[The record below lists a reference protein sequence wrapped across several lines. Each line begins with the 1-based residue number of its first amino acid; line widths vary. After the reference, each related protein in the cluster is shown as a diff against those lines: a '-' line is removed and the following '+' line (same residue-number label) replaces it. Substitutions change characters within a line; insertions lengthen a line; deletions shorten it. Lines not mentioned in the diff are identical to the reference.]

1 MNRLDVMAD
10 RLPAVYAIEEGT
22 LLRQVLAV
30 IGVELA
36 TLDEEMDR
44 VQRSHWVRT
53 AFTRADLERLG
64 ALVDVQA
71 APWET
76 EDFFRSRLLALTA
89 ARLAGAVTWASIK
102 GALLAILESAVSG
115 LGLRL
120 FALRTGDGSPRPF
133 HGEPGADDPLGP
145 AFIEL
150 PPRIRRSDD
159 LIARRG
165 LVRALDRFCVRNEGF
180 RPAWLEGTVRGLAGG
195 PTCVP
200 LLINTRNG
208 HAVGYAG
215 RLRAGE
221 ELHLRA
227 GAGGALTGRLTG
239 LGRDMDVTTRL
250 VTTREF
256 PLDPKDPRAPL
267 GRDESPTAIA
277 IEPGD
282 NTLRFVPLGL
292 YDNAAF
298 DKVLFAW
305 PGPEMGQGVWHD
317 AAHDGPGFD
326 DAVFHTPEVASLDL
340 SWVEANPAAFR
351 VEIPIAAVRF
361 EPLVSANS
369 EAGLA
374 QLLAVLDATAAQLRA
389 AGVHSEVV
397 GRPLHSVQT
406 MSDGCRVGSV
416 QLPPEPASAGIDAE
430 IALNAVFSATS
441 RRANRFA

>member
-1 MNRLDVMAD
+1 MNRLDAMAD

-30 IGVELA
+30 IAVELA
-36 TLDEEMDR
+36 TFDEEMDR

-53 AFTRADLERLG
+53 AFTRGDLERLG

-102 GALLAILESAVSG
+102 GALVAILESAASG

-120 FALRTGDGSPRPF
+120 FAVRTADGSPRPF
-133 HGEPGADDPLGP
+133 HGEPGVDDPLGP
-145 AFIEL
+145 AFIEF
-150 PPRIRRSDD
+150 PPLIRRSDD

-165 LVRALDRFCVRNEGF
+165 LVRSLDRFGARNQGF

-195 PTCVP
+195 ATCVP
-200 LLINTRNG
+200 VLVNTRNG

-215 RLRAGE
+215 QLRAGE

-227 GAGGALTGRLTG
+227 GADGALTGRLTG
-239 LGRDMDVTTRL
+239 PGRDLDVTPRL
-250 VTTREF
+250 VTTRSF
-256 PLDPKDPRAPL
+256 PLDADDPRAPL
-267 GRDESPTAIA
+267 GRDEVATAIA
-277 IEPGD
+277 LEPGE
-282 NTLRFVPLGL
+282 NTLRFLTLGL
-292 YDNAAF
+292 HDSPAF
-298 DKVLFAW
+298 DRVSFAW
-305 PGPEMGQGVWHD
+305 PRPEMAQGRWHD

-326 DAVFHTPEVASLDL
+326 DAVFHTPEAASVDL
-340 SWVEANPAAFR
+340 WWEEASPAAFR
-351 VEIPIAAVRF
+351 VEIPIAAVRRD
-361 EPLVSANS
+361 PRVSADS

-389 AGVHSEVV
+389 AGVRSEVV
-397 GRPLHSVQT
+397 GRPLHSAQI